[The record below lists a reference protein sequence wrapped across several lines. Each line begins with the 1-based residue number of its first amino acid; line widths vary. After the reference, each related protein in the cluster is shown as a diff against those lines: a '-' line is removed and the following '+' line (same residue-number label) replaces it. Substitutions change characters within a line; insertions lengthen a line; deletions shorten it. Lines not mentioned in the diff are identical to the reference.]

1 MPKRVHPARQR
12 AEWALYR
19 AAEETLRFVPEVLA
33 QSSASALGG
42 LAFSLQA
49 KRARWVMCNLRLAFP
64 ELSEAERFAIGRE
77 SYRQF
82 GMNVVD
88 LVRARRW
95 DRQEVFERCPLEG
108 HANIERALERGKG
121 ALLLTLHIGNW
132 EIGVQ
137 AMGIAI
143 EKHRPAV
150 IGRPMRNALIYD
162 RIARSRQSSGVELL
176 DRDNAI
182 LPLARRLHANRPVA
196 VLNDQY
202 AGRTRGVFAPFF
214 GLRVSTAGGVGL
226 LALRTG
232 AAIVPCYSV
241 RTAPGSYRGWF
252 LPEIPVP
259 DTGDRRADLLEVM
272 TRCNKVLEDI
282 IRVYPGQWLWGHR
295 RFRHSPDLERDPY

>member
-19 AAEETLRFVPEVLA
+19 AAEETLRVIPEDLA
-33 QSSASALGG
+33 QSGARALGG
-42 LAFSLQA
+42 LGFSLQA

-64 ELSEAERFAIGRE
+64 ELSEAERFEIGRE

-82 GMNVVD
+82 GMNLID
-88 LVRARRW
+88 LLRARHWGRE
-95 DRQEVFERCPLEG
+95 EVVARCPIEG
-108 HANIERALERGKG
+108 HAHIEGALARGKG

-150 IGRPMRNALIYD
+150 IGRPMRNRRIYE
-162 RIARSRQSSGVELL
+162 RITSSRTSSGVELL
-176 DRDNAI
+176 DRDNAV

-202 AGRTRGVFAPFF
+202 AGRTGSIFAPFF
-214 GLRVSTAGGVGL
+214 GLRVSTAAGVGL

-232 AAIVPCYSV
+232 AAIVPCYSI
-241 RTAPGSYRGWF
+241 RIAPGSYRGWF
-252 LPEIPVP
+252 FPEIPVP
-259 DTGDRRADLLEVM
+259 QTGDRRADLLEVM
-272 TRCNKVLEDI
+272 TRCNKVLEDA
-282 IRVYPGQWLWGHR
+282 IRAHPGQWLWGHR